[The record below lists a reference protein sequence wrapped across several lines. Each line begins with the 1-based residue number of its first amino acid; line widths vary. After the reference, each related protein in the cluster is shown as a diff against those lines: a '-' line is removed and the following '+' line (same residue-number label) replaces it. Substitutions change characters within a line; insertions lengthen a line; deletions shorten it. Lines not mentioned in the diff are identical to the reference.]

1 MEIKTFTHLHVHSDY
16 SLQDGYG
23 TIKEYIQAAK
33 EDGQKALALTD
44 HNTMTGIYQFIKNCK
59 KEGIKPIAGV
69 EMNLAPKNIDGVFT
83 KEIIQYN
90 KSKPYIVKGVAT
102 HLTLLA
108 KNDKGLRNLFFLNKL
123 SYEQN
128 RYLIVPRI
136 GLEDLAQ
143 YSEGIICLTGCPRS
157 EINIRLRLGE
167 YEKAKSELE
176 RLKDIFKGDLY
187 VELMLLEGP
196 TDYSL
201 ANLMKLARDCNVEM
215 VITND
220 VHYCK
225 KENAEIHEKLLAMG
239 NKNKMSETPSTFGG
253 LRFKFP
259 DEEHYLKSSKEM
271 IKAYKDY
278 APKILEDL
286 INNHNMSTLK
296 IDIINKMLIDSL
308 QNTFKIANKIED
320 LNIEYNSHLRPVV
333 ELPEGFNTT
342 FDYLKFLVDEGF
354 KKKRSNSPKEV
365 QEISLQKQ
373 KEELEV
379 LLSNDFVDYFITVKD
394 YIDWTRNQGYGVGVG
409 RGSVGGSEIAYLL
422 DISRT
427 DPIRFNLMFERFI
440 SPGRGAIYEIE
451 YEDGTKETLNVTN
464 KKKTSNGE
472 KYIYQLNIGDE
483 IHETSI

>member
-1 MEIKTFTHLHVHSDY
+1 
-16 SLQDGYG
+16 
-23 TIKEYIQAAK
+23 
-33 EDGQKALALTD
+33 
-44 HNTMTGIYQFIKNCK
+44 
-59 KEGIKPIAGV
+59 
-69 EMNLAPKNIDGVFT
+69 MNLAPKNIDGVFT

-136 GLEDLAQ
+136 SLEDLAQ

-176 RLKDIFKGDLY
+176 RLKDIFKDDLY

-239 NKNKMSETPSTFGG
+239 NKNKMSETPSTLGG

-259 DEEHYLKSSKEM
+259 DEEHYL
-271 IKAYKDY
+271 
-278 APKILEDL
+278 
-286 INNHNMSTLK
+286 N
-296 IDIINKMLIDSL
+296 
-308 QNTFKIANKIED
+308 
-320 LNIEYNSHLRPVV
+320 HLR
-333 ELPEGFNTT
+333 E
-342 FDYLKFLVDEGF
+342 
-354 KKKRSNSPKEV
+354 
-365 QEISLQKQ
+365 
-373 KEELEV
+373 
-379 LLSNDFVDYFITVKD
+379 
-394 YIDWTRNQGYGVGVG
+394 
-409 RGSVGGSEIAYLL
+409 
-422 DISRT
+422 
-427 DPIRFNLMFERFI
+427 
-440 SPGRGAIYEIE
+440 
-451 YEDGTKETLNVTN
+451 
-464 KKKTSNGE
+464 
-472 KYIYQLNIGDE
+472 
-483 IHETSI
+483 